1 MVERF
6 NKAAVRAVHQAVF
19 TAHDRGDPA
28 ISTEHLLAG
37 VAASH
42 SPAAELLTGMGA
54 SPQELR
60 AAMFNLDA
68 TALASIGVNE
78 DVLRVEPGVIEW
90 SRKKRHLRFTSAAK
104 QTLEAALRE
113 TSGLKHRHIGAEH
126 ILLALT
132 STGGQDPARMILTGL
147 GIDVGSLR
155 QQVLASLK

>member
-1 MVERF
+1 
-6 NKAAVRAVHQAVF
+6 
-19 TAHDRGDPA
+19 
-28 ISTEHLLAG
+28 
-37 VAASH
+37 
-42 SPAAELLTGMGA
+42 
-54 SPQELR
+54 
-60 AAMFNLDA
+60 MFNLDA